1 MYLEAELPEVDI
13 DAAADT
19 AREVVENVAGEDAA
33 KVATKAAKGVLA
45 ILDDNPWMK
54 PVLTI
59 AITLVIAKLIM
70 AIVNRALR
78 RAKIDKTTEG
88 YLHSVFRV
96 IVYGIAVLIIAGTLG
111 INVTSVVAM
120 FSVVGVAFGLAAQ
133 DTLANFFAGMLLL
146 MSKPMRAGEY
156 VALGGIGVEGTVDSI
171 SLMHTRLVTPD
182 NRIVVV
188 PNSSIVS
195 NTVTNNSRGG
205 VRRIDLNFSI
215 SYEADIEETKLVLLR
230 TMNQH
235 SMVLQEPEPPFARVT
250 GYGDSAVTYTA
261 RFWAKAEDYW
271 AVQFDLLEGIKKE
284 LDRSGIEIPYN
295 HLNIH
300 LLDAPGASAGGR
312 LK

>member
-1 MYLEAELPEVDI
+1 MYLEAELPEVDL
-13 DAAADT
+13 DAAKDT
-19 AREVVENVAGEDAA
+19 AKEVVETVAGEEAA
-33 KVATKAAKGVLA
+33 EAATKAAKGVLA

-54 PVLTI
+54 PVVTI
-59 AITLVIAKLIM
+59 AITLLIAKLIM
-70 AIVNRALR
+70 SVVNKALR

-111 INVTSVVAM
+111 VNVTSVVAM

-146 MSKPMRAGEY
+146 MSKPMRSGEY
-156 VALGGIGVEGTVDSI
+156 VALGGVGVEGTVDTI

-182 NRIVVV
+182 NRIVIV

-205 VRRIDLNFSI
+205 IRRVDLKFSI
-215 SYEADIEETKLVLLR
+215 SYEADIEATKLVLLR
-230 TMNQH
+230 AMNQNG
-235 SMVLQEPEPPFARVT
+235 MVLQEPEPPFARIT
-250 GYGDSAVTYTA
+250 EYADSAVIYTA
-261 RFWAKAEDYW
+261 RFWTKGEDYW
-271 AVQFDLLEGIKKE
+271 AVQFDLLEDIKKD
-284 LDRSGIEIPYN
+284 LDAAGIEIPYN
-295 HLNIH
+295 HLNVH
-300 LLDAPGASAGGR
+300 LDASKMPS

>member
-1 MYLEAELPEVDI
+1 MYLEAELPEVDLEAAKDTAKEVVETVAGEEAA
-13 DAAADT
+13 DAAA
-19 AREVVENVAGEDAA
+19 
-33 KVATKAAKGVLA
+33 KAARSVLG
-45 ILDDNPWMK
+45 ILDDMPWLK
-54 PVLTI
+54 PVVTI
-59 AITLVIAKLIM
+59 LITLVIAKFIM

-133 DTLANFFAGMLLL
+133 DTLANFFAGMMLL

-156 VALGGIGVEGTVDSI
+156 VALGIGVEGTVESI

-182 NRIVVV
+182 NRIVIV

-205 VRRIDLNFSI
+205 VRRVDLKFAI
-215 SYEADIEETKLVLLR
+215 SYDADIEETKLVLLR
-230 TMNQH
+230 SMNRH
-235 SMVLQEPEPPFARVT
+235 EMVLQEPEPPFARVT
-250 GYGDSAVTYTA
+250 GYEDSSVTYTA
-261 RFWAKAEDYW
+261 RFWTRGENYW
-271 AVQFDLLEGIKKE
+271 AVQFDLLEDIKKN
-284 LDRSGIEIPYN
+284 LDAAGIEIPYN
-295 HLNIH
+295 HLNVH
-300 LLDAPGASAGGR
+300 LDQVKAPV

>member
-1 MYLEAELPEVDI
+1 MYLEAELPEVDLEAAKDTAKEVVETVAGEEAA
-13 DAAADT
+13 DAAA
-19 AREVVENVAGEDAA
+19 
-33 KVATKAAKGVLA
+33 KAAKSVLS
-45 ILDDNPWMK
+45 ILDDMPWLK
-54 PVLTI
+54 PVVTI
-59 AITLVIAKLIM
+59 LITLVIAKFIM

-96 IVYGIAVLIIAGTLG
+96 VVYGIAVLIIAGTLG

-156 VALGGIGVEGTVDSI
+156 VALGLGVEGTVESI

-182 NRIVVV
+182 NRIVIV

-205 VRRIDLNFSI
+205 VRRVDLKFAI
-215 SYEADIEETKLVLLR
+215 SYDADIEETKLVLLR
-230 TMNQH
+230 SMNRH
-235 SMVLQEPEPPFARVT
+235 EMVLQEPEPPFARVT
-250 GYGDSAVTYTA
+250 GYEDSSVTYTA
-261 RFWAKAEDYW
+261 RFWTKGENYW
-271 AVQFDLLEGIKKE
+271 AVQFDLLEDIKKN
-284 LDRSGIEIPYN
+284 LDAAGIEIPYN
-295 HLNIH
+295 HLNVH
-300 LLDAPGASAGGR
+300 LDQVKTPA